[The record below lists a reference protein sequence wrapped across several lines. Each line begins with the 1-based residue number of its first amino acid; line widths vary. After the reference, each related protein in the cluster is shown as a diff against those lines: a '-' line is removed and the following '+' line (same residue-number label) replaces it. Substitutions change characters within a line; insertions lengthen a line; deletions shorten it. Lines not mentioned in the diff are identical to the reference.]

1 MTIYYHRRDERDES
15 LHRLENERGNDVRI
29 AVICVGNELML
40 DDGLGIEAYRQLEAA
55 YAFPREVDLLCAGCL
70 TMDFIAKV
78 GEYDVMITVD
88 AIDGTGQPAGT
99 LFRYTP
105 DDVARRG
112 TPMGSLHE
120 LKLADLFDAAALLGY
135 QAEGVCIGMQ
145 VENGTPSEFVQGLTP
160 TVLSKMPDL
169 VDTVLAELVLRG
181 IDVRVKSTGEPVE
194 PGFHH
199 TMVEVPH
206 A

>member
-1 MTIYYHRRDERDES
+1 MGYAVKT
-15 LHRLENERGNDVRI
+15 

-40 DDGLGIEAYRQLEAA
+40 DDGLGIEAYRQLTAS
-55 YAFPREVDLLCAGCL
+55 YDFPAEVDVQCAGCL
-70 TMDFIAKV
+70 TMNMVAQVD
-78 GEYDVMITVD
+78 EYDLMLTVD
-88 AIDGTGQPAGT
+88 AIDGTGEPAGT
-99 LFRYTP
+99 IFRYTP

-135 QAEGVCIGMQ
+135 ACEGVCVGMQ
-145 VENGTPSEFVQGLTP
+145 VENGSPSEFVQGLTP
-160 TVLSKMPDL
+160 AVLEKLPDL

-181 IDVRVKSTGEPVE
+181 CQVQVKATGELVAA
-194 PGFHH
+194 GFHH
-199 TMVEVPH
+199 TMVQVDD